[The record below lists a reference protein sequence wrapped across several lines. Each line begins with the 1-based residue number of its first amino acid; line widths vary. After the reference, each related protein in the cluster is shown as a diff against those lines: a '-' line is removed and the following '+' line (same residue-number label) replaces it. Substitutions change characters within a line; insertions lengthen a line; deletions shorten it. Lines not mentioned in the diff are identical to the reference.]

1 MIYFDN
7 AATTAL
13 EPQILH
19 DFEKLSVKYFANP
32 NSVHQLGNE
41 SNKVLNESR
50 KRLIDSLADS
60 SFRLIFTSGA
70 TEGNNTF
77 IKGAALNYKNRGMH
91 LITSLGEH
99 PSVLDAFF
107 QLRDQFGFSL
117 TIVPLQNN
125 GEINYDYLA
134 KSLRPDTI
142 LVSIMQVNNETGAI
156 NDMKRISQIVRQN
169 PRTLLHS
176 DVTQSIGKVDI
187 PFALLDAF
195 CFSAHKIHGLKGSG
209 ALLLRKEINLI
220 PLFSGGGQEEGYR
233 SGTQSLVPDILLAK
247 TVRLALEQQ
256 SGDYIQ
262 VKSVFDYLYHELGQ
276 INDIEL
282 NSTDLFPYII
292 NFSLKTAKASVVVE
306 DLSNHGIMVSTVAA
320 CSAKKHRA
328 SQVIASMFDDQ
339 KRAENTIRLSLC
351 SDNTIEEAKT
361 FMSVLI
367 KILRGIK
374 K

>member
-13 EPQILH
+13 RPQILH
-19 DFEKLSVKYFANP
+19 DFVDLSTKYFANP
-32 NSVHQLGNE
+32 NSVHQLGIE
-41 SNKVLNESR
+41 SNKILNESR
-50 KRLIDSLADS
+50 KRLISNLADS

-77 IKGAALNYKNRGMH
+77 IKGAALNYRSRGMH

-117 TIVPLQNN
+117 TIVPLQSN
-125 GEINYDYLA
+125 GEINYEYLA
-134 KSLRPDTI
+134 KSIRPDTI
-142 LVSIMQVNNETGAI
+142 LVSIMQVNNETGAV
-156 NDMKRISQIVRQN
+156 NDLKRISEIVRQN

-176 DVTQSIGKVDI
+176 DVTQSIGKISI
-187 PFALLDAF
+187 PFALVDAF

-209 ALLLRKEINLI
+209 ALLLRKEISLV

-247 TVRLALEQQ
+247 TVRLALEQRP
-256 SGDYIQ
+256 SDYIQ
-262 VKSVFDYLYHELGQ
+262 VKAVFDYLYYELSLL
-276 INDIEL
+276 DEL
-282 NSTDLFPYII
+282 NLNSNESFPYII

-306 DLSNHGIMVSTVAA
+306 ALSNYGIMVSTVAA
-320 CSAKKHRA
+320 CSAKKHQA
-328 SQVIASMFDDQ
+328 SQVIASMFDDL
-339 KRAENTIRLSLC
+339 KRAENTIRISIC
-351 SDNTIEEAKT
+351 SDNTVDEAKI
-361 FMSVLI
+361 FMSVLV

>member
-282 NSTDLFPYII
+282 NSTALFPYII

-339 KRAENTIRLSLC
+339 RRAENTIRLSLC